1 MSGRHKVPR
10 RKKAILARAE
20 RLAED
25 LARSEETREAL
36 LEARNRLM
44 GEVRNLA
51 GKLYRLQVELGSE
64 ATTAPVPVVDHFR
77 PAAVLKPPQTGL
89 VPLQGPDGK
98 RMAVQVGRPVS
109 RPSPGSSE
117 PRRPSWSLG

>member
-10 RKKAILARAE
+10 TKRAIRARAE
-20 RLAED
+20 QLAED
-25 LARSEETREAL
+25 LSRSEATREAL
-36 LEARNRLM
+36 LEARDRLL
-44 GEVRNLA
+44 GEVRDLA

-64 ATTAPVPVVDHFR
+64 ATTAPVPLVDQVR
-77 PAAVLKPPQTGL
+77 PVAVLRPPQTGL

-109 RPSPGSSE
+109 RPSPGLSAGHK
-117 PRRPSWSLG
+117 PYWATG